1 MPYKNTG
8 DLPEN
13 VRQNLPP
20 GARAIFKEAY
30 NSAWEQYSD
39 ESKRKGDSGREET
52 ANRVAWSAVKK
63 KYRKN
68 EKGDW
73 VRKQ

>member
-13 VRQNLPP
+13 ARQNLPE
-20 GARAIFKEAY
+20 GVRAIFKEAY
-30 NSAWEQYSD
+30 NSAWEQYRD
-39 ESKRKGDSGREET
+39 EAKRKDDSGREET
-52 ANRVAWSAVKK
+52 ANKVAWAAVKK
-63 KYRKN
+63 KYKKN

-73 VRKQ
+73 VKKQ

>member
-13 VRQNLPP
+13 VRQNLPG

-30 NSAWEQYSD
+30 NSAWEQYRD
-39 ESKRKGDSGREET
+39 EAKRKDDAGREET
-52 ANRVAWSAVKK
+52 ANKVAWSAVKK

>member
-1 MPYKNTG
+1 MPYKDTG

-13 VRQNLPP
+13 VRQNLPG

-30 NSAWEQYSD
+30 NCDWEQYRD
-39 ESKRKGDSGREET
+39 KAKCKDDAGREEN
-52 ANRVAWSAVKK
+52 ANKSAWSAVKK

-68 EKGDW
+68 KKGDR

>member
-13 VRQNLPP
+13 VRQSLPG
-20 GARAIFKEAY
+20 GARDIFKEAY

-39 ESKRKGDSGREET
+39 EGKRKDDAGREET
-52 ANRVAWSAVKK
+52 ANKIAWSAVKK

-73 VRKQ
+73 VKKQ